1 MVGDLL
7 RRGREKKNLTIADVE
22 KETSI
27 SKKYLEALEKGE
39 YDKMPGDVYI
49 KGFIRNYAKCVGMDG
64 DELLR
69 EFASERGIEVPPQPM
84 KLSTAE
90 EIVKSEATVRQPKV
104 KVTERET
111 VRPSAKAF
119 SSGDDFKSRT
129 ETGSPLKK
137 IFMGLGIA
145 VFAFLAAVYII
156 FSDENTAPGAKPPVQ
171 TQAETKV
178 EETKKEETKPVVNPD
193 EIKVLVK
200 LVDRCWMKVT
210 VDGAVAFE
218 GTAEP
223 GLEMDWTGKK
233 DVLIV
238 AGNAG
243 AVELILNGKSAGKLG
258 EIGQV
263 AERHITKEAATSQPA
278 QVKTEA
284 ASQPATSKPAESKHI
299 TEPVPAP
306 VVESQPVAPEA
317 VQPAS
322 QPSAPVDV
330 APAAEQAPAPT
341 PSGNVAKTAQ

>member
-7 RRGREKKNLTIADVE
+7 RREREKKNLTIVDVE

-49 KGFIRNYAKCVGMDG
+49 KGFIRNYAKFVGMDG

-84 KLSTAE
+84 KLSQAE
-90 EIVKSEATVRQPKV
+90 EIVKSEATVKQPKV
-104 KVTERET
+104 KVRESET
-111 VRPSAKAF
+111 VRTSSKAF
-119 SSGDDFKSRT
+119 SSGDDYKNRVES
-129 ETGSPLKK
+129 GSMAKK
-137 IFMGLGIA
+137 ILIGFCGV
-145 VFAFLAAVYII
+145 VFLFLASVYVI
-156 FSDENTAPGAKPPVQ
+156 FSDEDTAPGAKPQ
-171 TQAETKV
+171 TQVETKV
-178 EETKKEETKPVVNPD
+178 EEVKETKPAANPD

-200 LVDRCWMKVT
+200 LVDRCWMQVT

-233 DVLIV
+233 DVSII

-243 AVELILNGKSAGKLG
+243 AVELVLNGKPAGKLG

-263 AERHITKEAATSQPA
+263 AERHITKEAANGQAAQAKPEAAPQPA
-278 QVKTEA
+278 VNKPA
-284 ASQPATSKPAESKHI
+284 ASR
-299 TEPVPAP
+299 PAP
-306 VVESQPVAPEA
+306 SEPASAPTVESQPAAPEA
-317 VQPAS
+317 AQPAE
-322 QPSAPVDV
+322 QPSTPVEAAPV
-330 APAAEQAPAPT
+330 AEQAPAPT

>member
-39 YDKMPGDVYI
+39 YDKMPSDVYI

-104 KVTERET
+104 KITERET

-129 ETGSPLKK
+129 ETGSPIKK
-137 IFMGLGIA
+137 IFMGLGVA

-156 FSDENTAPGAKPPVQ
+156 FSDEDTAPGAKPPVQ
-171 TQAETKV
+171 TQVETKV
-178 EETKKEETKPVVNPD
+178 EEVKETKPAPNPD

-263 AERHITKEAATSQPA
+263 AERHITKEVATGQPA
-278 QVKTEA
+278 QAKTEA
-284 ASQPATSKPAESKHI
+284 ASQPVANKPAASKPAA
-299 TEPVPAP
+299 EPAPAP

-317 VQPAS
+317 VQPAT
-322 QPSAPVDV
+322 QPSAAPVEA